1 MIDAECK
8 AIVLTMYAGLVK
20 VLPFATGETPS
31 LRVPKSKGKNVVG
44 RHTGEIGEGF
54 NVR

>member
-1 MIDAECK
+1 MIDVECK

-20 VLPFATGETPS
+20 VLPFATGDIPS
-31 LRVPKSKGKNVVG
+31 IRIPKSKGKNVAG

-54 NVR
+54 NIR